1 MALGISTER
10 EDARPVVRLAGDCDL
25 HSAASVRATVQEL
38 LDDGVSAVHLDLGG
52 VDFLDSSG
60 LGTLVGLQ
68 KHSNRVGVPM
78 SLGGLTP
85 TLQKIFDVT
94 QLRAAFTIEGDDGGG
109 PTDGDGGDQPD

>member
-1 MALGISTER
+1 MALAISTER
-10 EDARPVVRLAGDCDL
+10 DDARAVVRLEGDFDL

-38 LDDGVSAVHLDLGG
+38 LDDGVAAVHVDLAG

-68 KHSNRVGVPM
+68 KHSNRVGIPM

-94 QLRAAFTIEGDDGGG
+94 QLRGAFTIEGDES
-109 PTDGDGGDQPD
+109 PTDEPD

>member
-1 MALGISTER
+1 MALAISTER
-10 EDARPVVRLAGDCDL
+10 DGARAVVRLEGDFDL

-38 LDDGVSAVHLDLGG
+38 LDDGISAVHLDLAG
-52 VDFLDSSG
+52 VEFLDSSG

-68 KHSNRVGVPM
+68 KHSNRVGIPM

-94 QLRAAFTIEGDDGGG
+94 QLRGAFTIDDADR
-109 PTDGDGGDQPD
+109 PPAEPESDQQA